1 MKKYDLSQIM
11 TRAWQLY
18 RKGVAAFA
26 ECLHRAWMAA
36 KAAPINAQRIEE
48 RRQAFGVTEEVHT
61 WADWHKL
68 GFEVVHGSR
77 CLFQCPLIHASKG
90 DGQTYKASFFGI
102 SQVQPLAQQYEAA
115 GFRVSSIHRGETI
128 EARVDLPALW
138 AEMQQKIAASREL
151 LAQTK
156 AAKEGS
162 AAE

>member
-48 RRQAFGVTEEVHT
+48 SRQAFGVTEEVHT

-90 DGQTYKASFFGI
+90 DGQSYRASFFGV
-102 SQVQPLAQQYEAA
+102 SQVKPLPHFQ
-115 GFRVSSIHRGETI
+115 
-128 EARVDLPALW
+128 
-138 AEMQQKIAASREL
+138 
-151 LAQTK
+151 LAQTE
-156 AAKEGS
+156 ARNAGLWLSVMLLGS
-162 AAE
+162 SSVLNTIHLIHE